1 MNIRDALHQ
10 ELKRLD
16 QAKVTG
22 QCTLAASDTGGTVSC
37 ELVALDG
44 IGCAFD
50 QLTYHTSR
58 LADASLDQLRALS
71 EDLSRRLCYL
81 LEPIRPLEIDIDRC
95 QIQMR
100 SNPPQKDENGNS
112 YYELLVEKGGQISLC
127 RYQKAPGQPRQN
139 VPAYVTREVLLRLA
153 SDFAA
158 VP

>member
-1 MNIRDALHQ
+1 MNIREALQQ
-10 ELKRLD
+10 ELRRLD
-16 QAKVTG
+16 QAKITD
-22 QCTLAASDTGGTVSC
+22 QCTVAVSDANGNVAC
-37 ELVALDG
+37 ELVAVDG
-44 IGCAFD
+44 IGCAFN

-58 LADASLDQLRALS
+58 LADASLDQLRAVS

-81 LEPIRPLEIDIDRC
+81 LEPIRPLEIDEDRC

-100 SNPPQKDENGNS
+100 SNPPQKDEQGNS
-112 YYELLVEKGGQISLC
+112 YYELLVEKGGLISLC

-153 SDFAA
+153 ADFAA